1 MATVSPVTNV
11 AFIDSKL
18 IHLIIFNQDS
28 SPIQL
33 SPSSLG
39 SEAQAQPSSINLCL
53 WCTVPGGCPGCKR
66 RLAGS
71 RNEAPKSCQGTSPSK
86 FSGTERQMCLNQRRL
101 LKLSLEKGPWR
112 RGMEQCPESCTERG
126 ISPHRPVQA
135 RESLF
140 PLYTS
145 TQDQKKSNSGIL
157 RCSQLPWAG
166 SSPDQ
171 TPRHQAQEEG
181 DKHLCRH
188 CSLILGTNGDFIT
201 IVILCSDEEPHAEV
215 SH

>member
-1 MATVSPVTNV
+1 MPRAVPGIGLTELKRQTGQGYSSRVSSMKTSQFILMVRTPSLLLQASPLSVPQALLNNSYRMATVSPVTNV

-28 SPIQL
+28 SAIQL

-71 RNEAPKSCQGTSPSK
+71 RNEAPNSCQGTSPSK

-101 LKLSLEKGPWR
+101 LKLSLEKGP
-112 RGMEQCPESCTERG
+112 
-126 ISPHRPVQA
+126 
-135 RESLF
+135 
-140 PLYTS
+140 
-145 TQDQKKSNSGIL
+145 
-157 RCSQLPWAG
+157 
-166 SSPDQ
+166 
-171 TPRHQAQEEG
+171 
-181 DKHLCRH
+181 
-188 CSLILGTNGDFIT
+188 
-201 IVILCSDEEPHAEV
+201 
-215 SH
+215 